1 MMYSVKLRPSQEVKK
16 VSSKVPLGYA
26 CAHHHGTRGR
36 ESGERRI
43 GNCTITLIP
52 RGSLTPNQQEFG
64 TISHPFWGVQFL

>member
-16 VSSKVPLGYA
+16 VSSKVTLGYA
-26 CAHHHGTRGR
+26 GAHHRGTRGG

-52 RGSLTPNQQEFG
+52 QRSLAPNQQEFG
-64 TISHPFWGVQFL
+64 TISHPF